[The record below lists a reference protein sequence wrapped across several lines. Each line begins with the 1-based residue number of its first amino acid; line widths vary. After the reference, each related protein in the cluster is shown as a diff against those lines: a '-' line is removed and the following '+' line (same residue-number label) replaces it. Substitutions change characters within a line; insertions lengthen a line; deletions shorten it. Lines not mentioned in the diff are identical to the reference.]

1 MPRLTIALVA
11 PVFLAL
17 ICVQFLSGCIFVP
30 VDGRGRGGSDRGG
43 YERGGYGHDR
53 YDDHRR

>member
-1 MPRLTIALVA
+1 LTIALFA

-17 ICVQFLSGCIFVP
+17 LCVQFLSGCIFVP
-30 VDGRGRGGSDRGG
+30 VDDGRGRGGSDRGG

>member
-17 ICVQFLSGCIFVP
+17 ICLQFLSGCIFVP
-30 VDGRGRGGSDRGG
+30 VDDGRGRGGYDRGG
-43 YERGGYGHDR
+43 YSRDR